1 MYIFQNNEVVHNC
14 KWQEGEGRSVC
25 VCVYVCRQT
34 PDSDPIPHLQ
44 GINKHVCV
52 SAPVDY
58 NQREKGIKFI
68 LQLSLIFQGCYCS
81 PCEKA

>member
-1 MYIFQNNEVVHNC
+1 MYIFENNEVVHKC
-14 KWQEGEGRSVC
+14 KWQEGEGRTVC
-25 VCVYVCRQT
+25 VCVCVCIA

-52 SAPVDY
+52 STPVDY
-58 NQREKGIKFI
+58 NQREKRIKFI

-81 PCEKA
+81 PCERA

>member
-1 MYIFQNNEVVHNC
+1 MRWYTSGSGKRER
-14 KWQEGEGRSVC
+14 EGVS
-25 VCVYVCRQT
+25 VCRQT
-34 PDSDPIPHLQ
+34 PDSDPVPHLQ

-68 LQLSLIFQGCYCS
+68 LQLSLIFQGRYCC
-81 PCEKA
+81 PCERA

>member
-1 MYIFQNNEVVHNC
+1 MQVAR
-14 KWQEGEGRSVC
+14 GREKVC
-25 VCVYVCRQT
+25 MSACVNVRRQT
-34 PDSDPIPHLQ
+34 LDSDPIPHLQ
-44 GINKHVCV
+44 GINKHVCVCV

-81 PCEKA
+81 PCERA